1 MENFHKA
8 GIFSEILEVFQA
20 FQKESKFLSCKILT
34 FVTYMIYDISQL
46 YFDNLSGVRLE
57 PLLEYVN
64 HSSESSKDS
73 EIVACHG
80 KFVNACCHCL
90 FEYQPDPAAPDEDKD
105 RIVRNDMKTLA
116 VNICGS
122 IDHLIS
128 GGMNTSYKQDFEQI
142 AKQLC
147 DSCIRFIHLSI

>member
-1 MENFHKA
+1 MENFQKA

-64 HSSESSKDS
+64 HSSESRRTLRSWLVMAS
-73 EIVACHG
+73 
-80 KFVNACCHCL
+80 L
-90 FEYQPDPAAPDEDKD
+90 LTRAATVCSSTNP
-105 RIVRNDMKTLA
+105 IQLLPMKTK
-116 VNICGS
+116 IES
-122 IDHLIS
+122 
-128 GGMNTSYKQDFEQI
+128 
-142 AKQLC
+142 
-147 DSCIRFIHLSI
+147 